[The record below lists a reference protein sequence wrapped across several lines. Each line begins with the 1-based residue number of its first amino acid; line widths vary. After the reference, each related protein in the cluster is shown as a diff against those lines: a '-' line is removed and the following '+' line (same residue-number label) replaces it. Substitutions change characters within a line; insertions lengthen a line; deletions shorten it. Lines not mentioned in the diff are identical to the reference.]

1 MGNRQ
6 FHIIALAFVVLGIIT
21 MPSCENVVTIDL
33 DPGDP
38 QLVAFCLLQ
47 NGESPRVHLTHSIGA
62 TQGGLI
68 TPVPDASVSINSPNQ
83 SIGNFVYSETDIA
96 TWSDEF
102 NGNTVIDGLYHLDID
117 ATVAWQAGEEYNLE
131 ISAPG
136 YETITANTN
145 FPTIVPIENIDTSWY
160 NGKFDIFS
168 DADDVGFYLKVDITI
183 SDPPNEK
190 NYYTLVAKAQGDYG
204 NDKLPVSG
212 NDIKLGQY
220 EYVGKKI
227 YFTDNLFDGETVT
240 LSFLVDAALLAFYE
254 DPYYPQN
261 GDRALS
267 LRLRMPNKDWY
278 DYQYTRNRQA
288 NVSGPFSEPII
299 MHDNIDG
306 GNGIF
311 AAEEFYF
318 ETIIFE

>member
-1 MGNRQ
+1 MNNKQ
-6 FHIIALAFVVLGIIT
+6 LHIMVLAFAILGLIS
-21 MPSCENVVTIDL
+21 MPACENVVTIDL
-33 DPGDP
+33 DSGDP
-38 QLVAFCLLQ
+38 QLVAFCLLK
-47 NGESPRVHLTHSIGA
+47 NGESPRVHVTHTVGA
-62 TQGGLI
+62 TVGGVI
-68 TPVPDASVSINSPNQ
+68 APVSDASVLINTPNQ
-83 SIGNFVYSETDIA
+83 SISNFVYSETDIA

-102 NGNTVIDGLYHLDID
+102 NGNTVIDGIYHLDID
-117 ATVAWQAGEEYNLE
+117 ATVAWQSGQDYNIQ

-145 FPTIVPIENIDTSWY
+145 FPTLVPIENIDTSWY

-168 DADDVGFYLKVDITI
+168 DVDDTGYYFKVDITI

-190 NYYTLVAKAQGDYG
+190 NYYTLVAKSQGDYG
-204 NDKLPVSG
+204 NDKLPISG

-227 YFTDNLFDGETVT
+227 YFNDNLFDGETVT
-240 LSFLVDAALLAFYE
+240 LSFLVDAALLAYYE
-254 DPYYPQN
+254 DPYYPI
-261 GDRALS
+261 GDERALS
-267 LRLRMPNKDWY
+267 IRLRMPNKDWF

-299 MHDNIDG
+299 VHNNIEG
-306 GNGIF
+306 GYGIF
-311 AAEEFYF
+311 AAEESYF